1 VWSMVHQQLQ
11 NMPLGR
17 AADFREK
24 LHKAWDAVPLTAIN
38 HTVCSLA
45 ERHKVVV
52 KSKGKRMLTTHT
64 RSSKGTKH

>member
-1 VWSMVHQQLQ
+1 
-11 NMPLGR
+11 
-17 AADFREK
+17 
-24 LHKAWDAVPLTAIN
+24 VPLTAIN